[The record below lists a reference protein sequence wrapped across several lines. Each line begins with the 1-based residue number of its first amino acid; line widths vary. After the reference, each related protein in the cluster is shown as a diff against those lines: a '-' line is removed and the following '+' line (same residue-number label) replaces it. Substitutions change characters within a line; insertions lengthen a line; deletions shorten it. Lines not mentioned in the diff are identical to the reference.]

1 VKRGLVHF
9 TKIEKEEVHRGHGGG
24 LD

>member
-1 VKRGLVHF
+1 VKRGLVDF
-9 TKIEKEEVHRGHGGG
+9 TRIEKEEVHRGHGGG